1 MADKTRLVG
10 SDGKIVTVA
19 YGTELNQAAAGNDDL
34 DELLGG
40 ETGDGIGAGWYEITQ
55 ISDDTSAFASGLAV
69 GDLFWDDGSMV
80 LDDGLTAGTSGDK
93 VKPLTE
99 TEMGDVQSF
108 SLEISKAEIDVT
120 VLSDTVKRY
129 RSGKTDMT
137 GSIEGIT
144 TIGTTDAAGYVLNNF
159 LRTIKQA
166 SAGTVTVSAIDD
178 SPIYIK
184 GVIQK
189 DTSSGE
195 SEAFLWAKI
204 NLLSTRLGAGGEDAQ
219 SFTSNFRVA
228 PGDPEPTVYI
238 REVA

>member
-19 YGTELNQAAAGNDDL
+19 YGDEITGDGTDDL
-34 DELLGG
+34 DDHI
-40 ETGDGIGAGWYEITQ
+40 GDGVGSGAGWYEITE
-55 ISDDTSAFASGLAV
+55 ISDGTSAFADGLVV
-69 GDLFWDDGSMV
+69 GDLFWDPGTLV
-80 LDDGLTAGTSGDK
+80 LDAGTSADDK

-129 RSGKTDMT
+129 RAGKTDMT
-137 GSIEGIT
+137 GSLEGIT
-144 TIGTTDAAGYVLNNF
+144 SLGTTDSAGYVLNNF
-159 LRTIKQA
+159 LRTIRQA
-166 SAGTVTVSAIDD
+166 SAGTVTVAAIDD

-189 DTSSGE
+189 DTSAGE

-228 PGDPEPTVYI
+228 PGDPEPTLYI
-238 REVA
+238 REVAA

>member
-1 MADKTRLVG
+1 MADITKLVG

-19 YGTELNQAAAGNDDL
+19 LGTELDQAQAGTDTL
-34 DELLGG
+34 DELAGG
-40 ETGDGIGAGWYEITQ
+40 DAASGDGEGWYEITQ
-55 ISDDTSAFASGLAV
+55 ISDGTTAFADNLAV
-69 GDLFWDDGSMV
+69 GDLFWDDGTMV
-80 LDDGLTAGTSGDK
+80 LDDGTEEGAGDQ

-129 RSGKTDMT
+129 RAGKTDMS

-144 TIGTTDAAGYVLNNF
+144 TLGTTDAAGYVLNNF
-159 LRTIKQA
+159 IRTIRQA
-166 SAGTVTVSAIDD
+166 SAGTVTVSEIDE
-178 SPIYIK
+178 SPLYIK

-189 DTSSGE
+189 NTVSGE

-204 NLLSTRLGAGGEDAQ
+204 NILSTRLGAGGEDAQ

-228 PGDPEPTVYI
+228 PGDPAPTLYI
-238 REVA
+238 REVE

>member
-1 MADKTRLVG
+1 MADKERLIG

-19 YGTELNQAAAGNDDL
+19 YGSELDQTQAEADDL
-34 DELLGG
+34 DEMAGG
-40 ETGDGIGAGWYEITQ
+40 TTGDHSGEGWYEITQ
-55 ISDDTSAFASGLAV
+55 ISDDETAFADGLAV

-80 LDDGLTAGTSGDK
+80 LDDGTAEGEGDK
-93 VKPLTE
+93 VKKLEE
-99 TEMGDVQSF
+99 TEMADVQGF
-108 SLEISKAEIDVT
+108 ALEISKAEIEVT

-129 RSGKTDMT
+129 RAGKTDMS
-137 GSIEGIT
+137 GNLDGIT
-144 TIGTTDAAGYVLNNF
+144 TLGTTDAAGYVLNNF
-159 LRTIKQA
+159 IRTIKQA
-166 SAGTVTVSAIDD
+166 SAGTVTVSEIDD
-178 SPIYIK
+178 SPLYIK

-204 NLLSTRLGAGGEDAQ
+204 NLLSTSLRAGGEDAQ

-228 PGDPEPTVYI
+228 PGDPEPTLYI